1 MNYRLIAPLALFL
14 VAACGTD
21 LTPAGGPDASI
32 EEPGVTDKMESHG
45 KDAREQHRHFR
56 RPAYPRRDG

>member
-21 LTPAGGPDASI
+21 LTPAGGPGASI
-32 EEPGVTDKMESHG
+32 EEPGVTDKIERDNKG
-45 KDAREQHRHFR
+45 AWERHRNFR